1 MLVRTLKCSLLWSV
15 CVSLSLERH
24 VGGLCGCL
32 LCLYHRSVQCRS
44 RHFFLQVS
52 RFKGPFSNHF
62 GLVVY
67 DEHKNSVID
76 SDDVFLRKCT

>member
-1 MLVRTLKCSLLWSV
+1 MSIVVVWLAYRCV
-15 CVSLSLERH
+15 CVSLSLVRY
-24 VGGLCGCL
+24 VGDSCCCL
-32 LCLYHRSVQCRS
+32 LSMYRCSALRRS

-52 RFKGPFSNHF
+52 RFKGHFSNHF